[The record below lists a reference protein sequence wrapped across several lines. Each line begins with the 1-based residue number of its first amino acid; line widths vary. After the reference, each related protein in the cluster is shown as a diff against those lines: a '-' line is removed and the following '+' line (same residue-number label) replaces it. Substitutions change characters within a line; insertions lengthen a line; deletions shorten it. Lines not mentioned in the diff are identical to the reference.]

1 MFVIVTVLR
10 GRITAVAILCLLVGG
25 GGVGGWGWGMLS
37 RGEQELRGGGLEL
50 HVGCCFSSLF
60 LHAHFLDHDA
70 QRYQSKMNSFG
81 FISLTQ

>member
-10 GRITAVAILCLLVGG
+10 SRITAVAILCLLVGGG

-60 LHAHFLDHDA
+60 LHAHVFYHEAL
-70 QRYQSKMNSFG
+70 RIK
-81 FISLTQ
+81 TK